1 MTDFEIIDI
10 YVRLRRYE
18 NQIRKQTTEGEISH
32 ILTTCPLSD
41 PSSDRFRQT
50 RSLKK
55 RSKPLTAHNITKFF
69 HNIPL
74 KVTLAIRSDFP
85 RRFEQAF
92 RSNSRDIFGD
102 LSTQHG
108 ELEWRTL
115 LPPQRQPIRFR
126 VGETVGLARKE

>member
-1 MTDFEIIDI
+1 MKYSYWLTCTIQHFEIIP
-10 YVRLRRYE
+10 
-18 NQIRKQTTEGEISH
+18 H
-32 ILTTCPLSD
+32 
-41 PSSDRFRQT
+41 
-50 RSLKK
+50 K
-55 RSKPLTAHNITKFF
+55 RADFVVSTNFF
-69 HNIPL
+69 HSIPL

-108 ELEWRTL
+108 DLEWRTL